1 MIADPAYILDLADIL
16 VVQLANVAQ
25 AVAAGQ
31 TSVGSRVEA
40 EDTILLLECMKMEIP
55 VYAPSA
61 GTVAAIRV
69 AEGEAVAEGQIVAEL
84 ES

>member
-1 MIADPAYILDLADIL
+1 M
-16 VVQLANVAQ
+16 QRRKVASD
-25 AVAAGQ
+25 VAGTVWRIEAP
-31 TSVGSRVEA
+31 VGSRVEA

-61 GTVAAIRV
+61 GTVAVIRV
-69 AEGEAVAEGQIVAEL
+69 VEGEAVAEGQIVAEL

>member
-1 MIADPAYILDLADIL
+1 M
-16 VVQLANVAQ
+16 QRRKVASD
-25 AVAAGQ
+25 VAGTVWKIEAP
-31 TSVGSRVEA
+31 VGSRVEA

-61 GTVAAIRV
+61 GIVAVIRV
-69 AEGEAVAEGQIVAEL
+69 VEGEAVAEGQIVAEL